1 MSELAIR
8 PDDERTVTVE
18 FDETLYPRDA
28 IYGAAYIF
36 IDRCYVRLDRPADG
50 RVSVRLER
58 KPQAQASLEELAG
71 EFQNEL
77 LGQAWRRQ
85 ILDENRALLERISA
99 RAAAGSAGPPGLED
113 LLQIDPGSEAFDDPL
128 GIAMSWED
136 KYRKKPGDQEGGP

>member
-18 FDETLYPRDA
+18 FDEGFYPRDA

-36 IDRCYVRLDRPADG
+36 LDRCYVRLDRPAAG
-50 RVSVRLER
+50 RVAVRLER
-58 KPQAQASLEELAG
+58 KPSVQAGLEELVG

-85 ILDENRALLERISA
+85 ILDENRALLERVSA
-99 RAAAGSAGPPGLED
+99 RAVAGSAGPPGLDD
-113 LLQIDPGSEAFDDPL
+113 LLQIDSAGEAFDDPL
-128 GIAMSWED
+128 GIAMSWEE
-136 KYRKKPGDQEGGP
+136 KYKKKPDDGGAAR